1 MTSPTD
7 RRSPVVR
14 RPRLL
19 TRLRRAVLARR
30 RLIAA
35 VCAALAVVSAL
46 QANAAPPPP
55 RLPVLTAAHDLP
67 PGTTLADEDLTTT
80 PFAPGSVPSGS
91 LTRPQAVGRTTVGP
105 VRAGEPLTDA
115 RLLDDRLL
123 AAYPGAVV
131 APVRVGD
138 AATVALLRVGDR
150 VDILAADPQENAAAV
165 TVAERV
171 PVVGLPPRR
180 RTDPALASGA
190 LVVVAVDAATA
201 RTLAGAAVSRF
212 LSVVVVR

>member
-1 MTSPTD
+1 M
-7 RRSPVVR
+7 
-14 RPRLL
+14 
-19 TRLRRAVLARR
+19 
-30 RLIAA
+30 
-35 VCAALAVVSAL
+35 
-46 QANAAPPPP
+46 
-55 RLPVLTAAHDLP
+55 LTAARDLP
-67 PGTTLADEDLTTT
+67 PGTTLTDDDLTSTS
-80 PFAPGSVPSGS
+80 FAPGSVPSGVVS
-91 LTRPQAVGRTTVGP
+91 RPRAVGRRTVGP

-131 APVRVGD
+131 APVRIGD
-138 AATVALLRVGDR
+138 AAAVGVLRVGDR
-150 VDILAADPQENAAAV
+150 VDILAADPQKSAPAV

-171 PVVGLPPRR
+171 PVVGIPPRR

-201 RTLAGAAVSRF
+201 RTLAGAAVSTF

>member
-1 MTSPTD
+1 
-7 RRSPVVR
+7 
-14 RPRLL
+14 
-19 TRLRRAVLARR
+19 VLARR

-35 VCAALAVVSAL
+35 VCAALAVASAL

-55 RLPVLTAAHDLP
+55 RVPVLTAAHDLP
-67 PGTTLADEDLTTT
+67 PGTTLSDDDLTTS
-80 PFAPGSVPSGS
+80 PFAPGSVPSGRV
-91 LTRPQAVGRTTVGP
+91 TRAQALGRTTVGP
-105 VRAGEPLTDA
+105 VHSGEPLTDA

-138 AATVALLRVGDR
+138 AAAVGVLRVGDR
-150 VDILAADPQENAAAV
+150 IDILAADPQENAPAV

-171 PVVGLPPRR
+171 PVVGIPPRR
-180 RTDPALASGA
+180 RSDPALASGA

-201 RTLAGAAVSRF
+201 RALAGAAVSTF

>member
-1 MTSPTD
+1 MTAPTE
-7 RRSPVVR
+7 RRPVVR

-30 RLIAA
+30 RLVAA
-35 VCAALAVVSAL
+35 VCAALAVASAL
-46 QANAAPPPP
+46 QANAAPPPT
-55 RLPVLTAAHDLP
+55 RLQVLTAAHDLP
-67 PGTTLADEDLTTT
+67 PGSTLTDDDLTTT
-80 PFAPGSVPSGS
+80 AFAPGSVPSG
-91 LTRPQAVGRTTVGP
+91 AVSRQRALGRTTVGP

-138 AATVALLRVGDR
+138 AATVGLLRVGDR
-150 VDILAADPQENAAAV
+150 VDILAADPQDDAPAV

-171 PVVGLPPRR
+171 PVVGIPPRR
-180 RTDPALASGA
+180 GTDPAFASGA
-190 LVVVAVDAATA
+190 LVVVAVDPATA
-201 RTLAGAAVSRF
+201 RALAGAAVSTF
-212 LSVVVVR
+212 LSVVIVR

>member
-1 MTSPTD
+1 MTAPTD
-7 RRSPVVR
+7 RRPPVVR

-30 RLIAA
+30 RPIAA
-35 VCAALAVVSAL
+35 VCAALAVASAL
-46 QANAAPPPP
+46 QANAAPPPTP
-55 RLPVLTAAHDLP
+55 LQVLTAAHDLP
-67 PGTTLADEDLTTT
+67 PG
-80 PFAPGSVPSGS
+80 SVPSG
-91 LTRPQAVGRTTVGP
+91 AVSRQRALGRTTVGP

-138 AATVALLRVGDR
+138 AATVGLLRVGDR
-150 VDILAADPQENAAAV
+150 VDILAADPQDDAPAF

-171 PVVGLPPRR
+171 PVVGIPPRR
-180 RTDPALASGA
+180 GTDPAFASGA
-190 LVVVAVDAATA
+190 LVVVAVDPATA
-201 RTLAGAAVSRF
+201 RALAGAAVSTF